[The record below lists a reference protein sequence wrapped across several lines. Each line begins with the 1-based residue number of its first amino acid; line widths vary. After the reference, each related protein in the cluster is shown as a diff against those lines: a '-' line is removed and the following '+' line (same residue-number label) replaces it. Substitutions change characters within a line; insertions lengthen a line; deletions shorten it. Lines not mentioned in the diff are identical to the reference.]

1 MEKEDIILI
10 LEIIRDNPNI
20 EVGDISILIEEKIS
34 WETLLKVFVYLGKE
48 GLILRENNSG
58 VITKLGVNKL
68 IKFKKELEIDTQ
80 IQELTIK
87 ELKGNVFQLKFWWLI
102 ILINTII
109 SFAISFLL
117 K

>member
-1 MEKEDIILI
+1 MEKEDVILI

-20 EVGDISILIEEKIS
+20 DVGDISILIEEKIS

-68 IKFKKELEIDTQ
+68 IKFKKELQIDTQ

-87 ELKGNVFQLKFWWLI
+87 ELKGNVFQLRFWWLI
-102 ILINTII
+102 ILVNAII
-109 SFAISFLL
+109 SLVISILL